1 MPRKSRRRSRK
12 RKSKRSKKNNY
23 KRKRRITKKIRKKRR
38 RRKKRVQKGGNWV
51 NKCNNPFQGKYV
63 PYEPLG
69 DMRRGV
75 LTRQLA
81 PQRPLKGGG
90 SLWRNLGFTFPVD
103 LYHDSKDF
111 LSNVKHAYMGDRQDT
126 TSDVMKQ
133 PLSKLSL
140 KPVAPTNYTK
150 AFIEADKQVASKM
163 QKMSS

>member
-12 RKSKRSKKNNY
+12 KRKTRKSKKNNY
-23 KRKRRITKKIRKKRR
+23 KRKRRITKKVKKRR
-38 RRKKRVQKGGNWV
+38 RKRRRVQRGGTWT

-69 DMRRGV
+69 DLRRGV
-75 LTRQLA
+75 LTRQQA
-81 PQRPLKGGG
+81 GQRPLKGGG

-111 LSNVKHAYMGDRQDT
+111 LSNVKHAYIGDRKDT

-133 PLSKLSL
+133 PISNHSL
-140 KPVAPTNYTK
+140 KPGSPTNYGK
-150 AFIEADKQVASKM
+150 NFIDADKSISDKM
-163 QKMSS
+163 ALMN